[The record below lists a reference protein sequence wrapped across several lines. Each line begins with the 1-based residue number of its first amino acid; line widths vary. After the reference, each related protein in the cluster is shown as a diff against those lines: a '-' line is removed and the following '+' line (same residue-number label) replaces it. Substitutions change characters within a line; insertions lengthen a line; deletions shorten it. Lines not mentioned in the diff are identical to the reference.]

1 MKDSPMNEKL
11 SLQFMAEALSQR
23 SSVSKKVAESFIRAF
38 FDTVVESVKDG
49 EDLVKIDGFGSFNRV
64 AVDSRES
71 VNVSN
76 GERIVIAG
84 YNKLTFSP
92 DDSAVD
98 ALRARRDEAEQAS
111 ADLVDGAAS
120 GASGVSDVSDVSD
133 AVGTK
138 GAAGAYDSNDLS
150 AADGSSDVSDSDGV
164 SGGAGADGSKDVSGA
179 DGSSELF
186 SIDDL
191 IEVEEPACVECAA
204 DEFSGIDLLISTP
217 ESVDDVRRQLDAATA
232 KVAEAI
238 DMAKKA
244 SVEKARLERLLCRLE
259 SNAKP
264 EADAGLLGSQL
275 DGEDGSVSA
284 PDSTS
289 SSSGSNSASGGA
301 SFSDTSSDACKG
313 DAFAR
318 VMTGTRV
325 GASGNQCDGSAAD
338 GGSGEKGG
346 KRRWWFVGI
355 AACAVA
361 ALLSCIVYFV
371 YGTFTSIE
379 KVEDVAVV
387 KKPKAPV
394 KHDNYK
400 EADNKE
406 GASSDTLFHG
416 EPKDAGKASDKGNG
430 YKVEESKASMSGR
443 DESPAKQEEH
453 DKAKVSRPDTYVV
466 KKGETLTRIA
476 LRVYGTKDSVKAIIR
491 MNTLVNPNN
500 VPAGAKI
507 KLP

>member
-11 SLQFMAEALSQR
+11 SLQFMADALSQR
-23 SSVSKKVAESFIRAF
+23 GGVPKKVAESFIRAF
-38 FDTVVESVKDG
+38 FDTIVESVKDG
-49 EDLVKIDGFGSFNRV
+49 EDFVKIDGFGTFKRV

-84 YNKLTFSP
+84 YNKLSFSP
-92 DDSAVD
+92 DDSVVEM
-98 ALRARRDEAEQAS
+98 LRARHDVAESVAEAEAES
-111 ADLVDGAAS
+111 EPKPELEVAAESEVDTES
-120 GASGVSDVSDVSD
+120 VSDDSEGFSPDVVSEE
-133 AVGTK
+133 
-138 GAAGAYDSNDLS
+138 DSS
-150 AADGSSDVSDSDGV
+150 A
-164 SGGAGADGSKDVSGA
+164 
-179 DGSSELF
+179 EPL

-191 IEVEEPACVECAA
+191 IEVEEPVCVECAA

-217 ESVDDVRRQLDAATA
+217 ESVDDVRHQLDAATA

-244 SVEKARLERLLCRLE
+244 SAEKARLERLLDRLE
-259 SNAKP
+259 RNAKP
-264 EADAGLLGSQL
+264 EADAGALGSRY
-275 DGEDGSVSA
+275 GNEDGA
-284 PDSTS
+284 GSTLYS
-289 SSSGSNSASGGA
+289 SSSSSDGGGA
-301 SFSDTSSDACKG
+301 SEGDASSSSSVSSDACEG

-318 VMTGTRV
+318 VM
-325 GASGNQCDGSAAD
+325 ASGHSDVSGSQHD
-338 GGSGEKGG
+338 SSGTVAELDEKGT
-346 KRRWWFVGI
+346 KRRWWLVGV

-379 KVEDVAVV
+379 KVEDVTVV
-387 KKPKAPV
+387 KKTKEPVLHKKDGVAGSKETAKADSLS
-394 KHDNYK
+394 HDEQNN
-400 EADNKE
+400 ADNASKE
-406 GASSDTLFHG
+406 ENGKTEDGRASVAN
-416 EPKDAGKASDKGNG
+416 K
-430 YKVEESKASMSGR
+430 
-443 DESPAKQEEH
+443 DESSAKQEVPVPL
-453 DKAKVSRPDTYVV
+453 KASRPTTYVV

-491 MNTLVNPNN
+491 LNTLVNPNN

>member
-23 SSVSKKVAESFIRAF
+23 SSVPKKVAESFIRAF
-38 FDTVVESVKDG
+38 FDTIVESVKNG
-49 EDLVKIDGFGSFNRV
+49 EDLVKIDGFGSFKRV

-98 ALRARRDEAEQAS
+98 MLRARRDEAEHVP
-111 ADLVDGAAS
+111 ADSVDGA
-120 GASGVSDVSDVSD
+120 ASGVSDVSDT
-133 AVGTK
+133 VGSN
-138 GAAGAYDSNDLS
+138 GAAGVDDSNDLS
-150 AADGSSDVSDSDGV
+150 DADGLSDVSDSDGV
-164 SGGAGADGSKDVSGA
+164 SGAAGADGSKDVSGA

-217 ESVDDVRRQLDAATA
+217 ESVDDVRRQLNAATA

-244 SVEKARLERLLCRLE
+244 SAEKARLERLLCRLE

-275 DGEDGSVSA
+275 DEEDGSVSA
-284 PDSTS
+284 LDSSS
-289 SSSGSNSASGGA
+289 SSSGNNRASGGA

-318 VMTGTRV
+318 VMTGAHV

-387 KKPKAPV
+387 KKPKAPL
-394 KHDNYK
+394 KHDNNK
-400 EADNKE
+400 EAGNKE

-430 YKVEESKASMSGR
+430 YKVEESKASISGR
-443 DESPAKQEEH
+443 DESPAKQEEP
-453 DKAKVSRPDTYVV
+453 DKVSRPATYVV